1 MFRIINNPMKNNQVS
16 EIHNSNLM
24 NDNCD
29 ICYEDNDTLLLE
41 CCNNSK
47 KICYSCI
54 SCLTKYICP
63 YCRQELP
70 EDVCKIIYKN
80 INKEIR
86 SFSEPPRYSHLIG
99 DMNTN
104 MYSRSYN
111 ENIDNSWFLFIESEN
126 LIDPYSDYFSNRD
139 SRILRRQMRKLR
151 KRYMKTDNYR
161 TRTEIFNESR
171 KEMRRRN
178 RRNIRTN
185 LNNITRNIQINNNS
199 DMDDLIF
206 SMAL

>member
-1 MFRIINNPMKNNQVS
+1 MENNQVS
-16 EIHNSNLM
+16 EIHNSIKTNE
-24 NDNCD
+24 NCD
-29 ICYEDNDTLLLE
+29 ICYENNETMVLK

-54 SCLTKYICP
+54 SCLKKYICP

-70 EDVCKIIYKN
+70 EDICKIIYKN
-80 INKEIR
+80 INKEIKF
-86 SFSEPPRYSHLIG
+86 FSAPNRYSHLTG
-99 DMNTN
+99 NTN
-104 MYSRSYN
+104 TNIYSRSYN
-111 ENIDNSWFLFIESEN
+111 ENIDNSWFLFIENEN

-151 KRYMKTDNYR
+151 KRYMKTDNYK
-161 TRTEIFNESR
+161 TRTEIFNESK
-171 KEMRRRN
+171 KEMRKRN
-178 RRNIRTN
+178 RRNIRTD
-185 LNNITRNIQINNNS
+185 LNNITRNIQINDNL